1 MCVGKLT
8 LLTRIPKPNQPKL
21 TNPNHNPS
29 TSLGPNRRVCSG
41 GRAHHLHVDREH
53 GLRPTMA
60 RAVVWL
66 EVCEDRSYMHMHMC
80 MHMCMH
86 MHMSHHNMFT
96 CP

>member
-1 MCVGKLT
+1 
-8 LLTRIPKPNQPKL
+8 
-21 TNPNHNPS
+21 
-29 TSLGPNRRVCSG
+29 
-41 GRAHHLHVDREH
+41 
-53 GLRPTMA
+53 MA

-66 EVCEDRSYMHMHMC
+66 EVGEDRSYMHMHMC